1 MIAGRLKAAMIV
13 DWTHSWIGE
22 RNPKLLI
29 LWDENAA
36 HTRYSCW
43 SLTHH
48 CFWISADFGWEIL
61 IWMLLEVFCHLLSK
75 NLDVIV
81 INSFVLVMI
90 ILYAGTKKVH
100 FDENTYS
107 DNWILTILRSLRR
120 NYVDFLYKNLESLLC
135 IIVACLFLVMTA
147 SRVQAES
154 GPVCLSSY
162 LHIEKNATS
171 VTTHICLILQ
181 KKWTLVLFCRTLVL
195 LDLELD
201 RNCRDHLLYPCA
213 GICVSDLCNIAVF
226 YSASSDEAIKT
237 SGTIFN
243 DHVCISHPLIFLLFL
258 LISDL

>member
-22 RNPKLLI
+22 RNPKLWI
-29 LWDENAA
+29 LWDQNAA

-100 FDENTYS
+100 FDETYS

-181 KKWTLVLFCRTLVL
+181 KKRTLVLFCLTLVMYYL
-195 LDLELD
+195 TWSWTE
-201 RNCRDHLLYPCA
+201 
-213 GICVSDLCNIAVF
+213 IAETTYCIHVLKSVF
-226 YSASSDEAIKT
+226 QISAI
-237 SGTIFN
+237 
-243 DHVCISHPLIFLLFL
+243 LLFSTL
-258 LISDL
+258 LLLMKPSRLLGRFSMIMFVSLIHLFFCCSCW